1 MDNKEEPIMDTQEH
15 ISQETKKQQH
25 QQTLSSIE
33 QITLECLMNKEQYNK
48 YLGNKIN
55 KMIENNKHDKR
66 FYRKR
71 ILQLAKDMLINTPE
85 DTLPSDVIF
94 AFENFVKMCIPYFK
108 IVDKTDIIQ
117 NEYDTVDLLNIVS
130 NTDSEGTD
138 TYNVE
143 LSNKLMMRSIK
154 MEKNTLDKF
163 VKFKTLTKE
172 PMIIPVQK
180 EINLKDPSLRNKGI
194 VKKKNI
200 DNKYEINPQNIQNAE
215 SQTQS

>member
-1 MDNKEEPIMDTQEH
+1 MSDNFVSE
-15 ISQETKKQQH
+15 
-25 QQTLSSIE
+25 
-33 QITLECLMNKEQYNK
+33 ITLECLMNKEQYNK

-71 ILQLAKDMLINTPE
+71 ILQLSKDMLMNTPP
-85 DTLPSDVIF
+85 DTLPSDVLF
-94 AFENFVKMCIPYFK
+94 AFENFIKMCIPYFK
-108 IVDKTDIIQ
+108 NVDKTDIIQ
-117 NEYDTVDLLNIVS
+117 NEYDNDLLNIIS
-130 NTDSEGTD
+130 NTDQGTMDTD
-138 TYNVE
+138 TYDVE

-154 MEKNTLDKF
+154 MERNTLDKF
-163 VKFKTLTKE
+163 VKFKTLVKE

-200 DNKYEINPQNIQNAE
+200 ENKYENNPQNIQNAE
-215 SQTQS
+215 SQKQT

>member
-1 MDNKEEPIMDTQEH
+1 MDNKEEPITVQLCE
-15 ISQETKKQQH
+15 ETKKKQQ

-71 ILQLAKDMLINTPE
+71 ILQLSKDMLMNTPP
-85 DTLPSDVIF
+85 DTLPSDVLF
-94 AFENFVKMCIPYFK
+94 AFENFIKMCIPYFK
-108 IVDKTDIIQ
+108 NVDKTDIIQ
-117 NEYDTVDLLNIVS
+117 NEYDNDLLNIIS
-130 NTDSEGTD
+130 NTDEGTID
-138 TYNVE
+138 TYDVE

-154 MEKNTLDKF
+154 MERNTLDKF
-163 VKFKTLTKE
+163 VKFKTLVKE

-200 DNKYEINPQNIQNAE
+200 ENKYENNPQNIQNAE
-215 SQTQS
+215 SQKQT

>member
-1 MDNKEEPIMDTQEH
+1 MDNKEEPITVQVCE
-15 ISQETKKQQH
+15 ETKKKQ

-71 ILQLAKDMLINTPE
+71 ILQLSKDMLMNTPP
-85 DTLPSDVIF
+85 DTLPSDVLF
-94 AFENFVKMCIPYFK
+94 AFENFIKMCIPYFK
-108 IVDKTDIIQ
+108 NVDKTDIIQ
-117 NEYDTVDLLNIVS
+117 NEYDNDLLNIIS
-130 NTDSEGTD
+130 NTDQGTMDTD
-138 TYNVE
+138 TYDVE

-154 MEKNTLDKF
+154 MERNTLDKF
-163 VKFKTLTKE
+163 VKFKTLVKE

-200 DNKYEINPQNIQNAE
+200 ENKYENNPQNIQNAE
-215 SQTQS
+215 SQKQT

>member
-1 MDNKEEPIMDTQEH
+1 MDNKEEPITVQVCE
-15 ISQETKKQQH
+15 ETKKKQQ

-71 ILQLAKDMLINTPE
+71 ILQLSKDMLMNTPP
-85 DTLPSDVIF
+85 DTLPSDVLF
-94 AFENFVKMCIPYFK
+94 AFENFIKMCIPYFK
-108 IVDKTDIIQ
+108 NVDKTDIIQ
-117 NEYDTVDLLNIVS
+117 NEYDNDLLNIIS
-130 NTDSEGTD
+130 NTDEGTID
-138 TYNVE
+138 TYDVE

-154 MEKNTLDKF
+154 MERNTLDKF
-163 VKFKTLTKE
+163 VKFKTLVKE

-200 DNKYEINPQNIQNAE
+200 ENKYENNPQNIQNAE
-215 SQTQS
+215 SQKQT

>member
-1 MDNKEEPIMDTQEH
+1 MDNKEEQITVQVCEDTK
-15 ISQETKKQQH
+15 KKQQQ

-71 ILQLAKDMLINTPE
+71 ILQLSKDMLMNTPP
-85 DTLPSDVIF
+85 DTLPSDVLF

-108 IVDKTDIIQ
+108 NIDKTDIIQ
-117 NEYDTVDLLNIVS
+117 NEYDNDLLNIIS
-130 NTDSEGTD
+130 NTDEIIMD
-138 TYNVE
+138 TYDVE

-154 MEKNTLDKF
+154 MERNTLDKF
-163 VKFKTLTKE
+163 VKFKTLVKE

-200 DNKYEINPQNIQNAE
+200 ENKYENNPQNIQNAE
-215 SQTQS
+215 SQKQT

>member
-1 MDNKEEPIMDTQEH
+1 MDNKEEPIINTEVNV
-15 ISQETKKQQH
+15 IKKQP

-71 ILQLAKDMLINTPE
+71 ILQLAKDILINTTQ
-85 DTLPSDVIF
+85 DTLPSDVLF

-108 IVDKTDIIQ
+108 NIDKTDIIQ
-117 NEYDTVDLLNIVS
+117 NEYDSDDLLNIVS
-130 NTDSEGTD
+130 NTDTGDID

-143 LSNKLMMRSIK
+143 LSNKLLMRSIK

-200 DNKYEINPQNIQNAE
+200 DNKYENNPQNIQNAE
-215 SQTQS
+215 SQKQTT

>member
-1 MDNKEEPIMDTQEH
+1 
-15 ISQETKKQQH
+15 
-25 QQTLSSIE
+25 
-33 QITLECLMNKEQYNK
+33 MNKEQYNK

-71 ILQLAKDMLINTPE
+71 ILQLSKDMLMNTPP
-85 DTLPSDVIF
+85 DTLPSDVLF
-94 AFENFVKMCIPYFK
+94 AFENFIKMCIPYFK
-108 IVDKTDIIQ
+108 NVDKTDIIQ
-117 NEYDTVDLLNIVS
+117 NEYDNDLLNIIS
-130 NTDSEGTD
+130 NTDQGTMDTD
-138 TYNVE
+138 TYDVE

-154 MEKNTLDKF
+154 MERNTLDKF
-163 VKFKTLTKE
+163 VKFKTLVKE

-200 DNKYEINPQNIQNAE
+200 ENKYENNPQNIQNAE
-215 SQTQS
+215 SQKQT

>member
-1 MDNKEEPIMDTQEH
+1 MDNKEEPITEQLCE
-15 ISQETKKQQH
+15 ETKKKQQH
-25 QQTLSSIE
+25 QQTLSSVE

-71 ILQLAKDMLINTPE
+71 ILQLAKDMLINTPP
-85 DTLPSDVIF
+85 DTLPSDVLF
-94 AFENFVKMCIPYFK
+94 AFENFIKMCILYFK
-108 IVDKTDIIQ
+108 NIDKTDIIQ

-130 NTDSEGTD
+130 NTDSEVTD

-200 DNKYEINPQNIQNAE
+200 DNKYEFNPQNIQNAE
-215 SQTQS
+215 SQTHT